1 MITLKLW
8 NSLSDESRAKIC
20 KTLGTSGKIE
30 NPYHHN
36 FDYDEHGKKLKS
48 ILESCNLQKDGT
60 INVVVPVKPT
70 YGAAKKVD
78 VKKPV
83 ETKNPVEVK
92 VPKRYRYIGYFYEYD
107 EEGETIDDFKEWCEA
122 DSIEDAKFYFQDD
135 HRGCLNWLKNKG
147 SFRHGTTLEGI
158 RVETMDGKY
167 VKEVWF

>member
-8 NSLSDESRAKIC
+8 NSLSDESRSRIC

-36 FDYDEHGKKLKS
+36 FDYDEHGKKLKG

-70 YGAAKKVD
+70 YGVVKKKVE
-78 VKKPV
+78 VKKPIV
-83 ETKNPVEVK
+83 VK
-92 VPKRYRYIGYFYEYD
+92 EPERFCFIGYFYEHDD
-107 EEGETIDDFKEWCEA
+107 EGNRIDDFKEWCEEE
-122 DSIEDAKFYFQDD
+122 SIEDAKYYFQDD
-135 HRGCLNWLKNKG
+135 HRGCLDWLRHRGSYRKG
-147 SFRHGTTLEGI
+147 ITLEGI
-158 RVETMDGKY
+158 RVETLDGKY

>member
-1 MITLKLW
+1 MITLKVW

-70 YGAAKKVD
+70 YATKKV
-78 VKKPV
+78 VLQKPV
-83 ETKNPVEVK
+83 VAKEPERFCFV
-92 VPKRYRYIGYFYEYD
+92 GYFYEYD
-107 EEGETIDDFKEWCEA
+107 EDGNRVDDFKEWCEEET
-122 DSIEDAKFYFQDD
+122 IEDAKRYFQHDY
-135 HRGCLNWLKNKG
+135 RGCLDWLRNKG
-147 SFRHGTTLEGI
+147 TFKHGTTLEGI
-158 RVETMDGKY
+158 RVETTDGKY

>member
-36 FDYDEHGKKLKS
+36 FDFDEHGKKLKS

-70 YGAAKKVD
+70 YEVVKKKVE
-78 VKKPV
+78 VKKPI
-83 ETKNPVEVK
+83 EVK
-92 VPKRYRYIGYFYEYD
+92 KPERFCYVGYFYEYD
-107 EEGETIDDFKEWCEA
+107 DEGNRVDDFKEWCEEE
-122 DSIEDAKFYFQDD
+122 SIEDAKDYFRHD
-135 HRGCLNWLKNKG
+135 HRGCLDWLKNKRSYRQG
-147 SFRHGTTLEGI
+147 ITLEGI
-158 RVETMDGKY
+158 RVETTEGKY
-167 VKEVWF
+167 VNEVWF